1 MIPVSLSLLII
12 MYTPPHP
19 RNPQDTNVLFFQS
32 ATAIHRSTWT
42 YPCSLEWYLYA
53 KLSTSDQSSETQLWN
68 HSSRQRR
75 EDETAGV
82 VRVSKTVAW
91 DDLSITSWD
100 DILLWI
106 FLFSCGVLKS
116 LEIETDLGFLSFY
129 FEHFVKQATPTK
141 SWVNFPWRN
150 FFFFKSCLGFFF
162 FFLLKLK
169 ACFWVWKV
177 SPMILWPHWRIR
189 KRLRSWCILKPP
201 LIHIRIDGY
210 VNDILLNLVC
220 NIPSFFFDNPARVL
234 TVFIFVID
242 RFD

>member
-150 FFFFKSCLGFFF
+150 FFFFQILFGF
-162 FFLLKLK
+162 FFLLFAK
-169 ACFWVWKV
+169 A
-177 SPMILWPHWRIR
+177 
-189 KRLRSWCILKPP
+189 
-201 LIHIRIDGY
+201 
-210 VNDILLNLVC
+210 
-220 NIPSFFFDNPARVL
+220 
-234 TVFIFVID
+234 
-242 RFD
+242 